1 MMIRS
6 YHEARSERRTK
17 VLVPDSSHG
26 TNPAS
31 ATVAGFETVTL
42 PSTPEGLVD
51 LDALRQAVG
60 NDTAALM
67 LTNPNTL
74 GLFEKQIT
82 DIAAIVHDAG
92 GLLYYDGAN
101 SNAIMGITRPGDMG
115 FDVVHLNLHKT
126 MSTPHGGGGPG
137 AGPVGVKQRLIP
149 YLPKPLVARDPQG
162 CTTGTGNREILLDG
176 LKPFTGTSVF
186 SSVPILISVA
196 TVLMA

>member
-1 MMIRS
+1 
-6 YHEARSERRTK
+6 
-17 VLVPDSSHG
+17 

-82 DIAAIVHDAG
+82 DIAAIVHEAG
-92 GLLYYDGAN
+92 GLVYYDGAN

-149 YLPKPLVARDPQG
+149 YLPKPLVVRDPQ
-162 CTTGTGNREILLDG
+162 
-176 LKPFTGTSVF
+176 
-186 SSVPILISVA
+186 
-196 TVLMA
+196 

>member
-92 GLLYYDGAN
+92 VCSTMTGRTPTPSWGL
-101 SNAIMGITRPGDMG
+101 
-115 FDVVHLNLHKT
+115 
-126 MSTPHGGGGPG
+126 
-137 AGPVGVKQRLIP
+137 PVP
-149 YLPKPLVARDPQG
+149 
-162 CTTGTGNREILLDG
+162 EIWA
-176 LKPFTGTSVF
+176 S
-186 SSVPILISVA
+186 
-196 TVLMA
+196 M